1 MIIAI
6 PLFGSRISPRFD
18 FCQEMLIVTI
28 ENARVV
34 ERRTVSISSLNP
46 QQRIAELCNRNVKTL
61 ICGGINGR
69 VHNHLKNN
77 GVSVIYDVIGE
88 ADEALDRYLA
98 GQLQPCTFCEG
109 RRRRAC
115 KKRSG
120 PPWRFPPSGETRV
133 ASHKKEEKDE

>member
-1 MIIAI
+1 MNVAI

-61 ICGGINGR
+61 ICGGINGLIYS
-69 VHNHLKNN
+69 HLRGN
-77 GVSVIYDVIGE
+77 GISVIYDVAGE
-88 ADEALDRYLA
+88 AEEALNQYLA
-98 GQLQPCTFCEG
+98 GRLQSSTFCEEK
-109 RRRRAC
+109 RRRAFR
-115 KKRSG
+115 KGSG
-120 PPWRFPPSGETRV
+120 PPWQSAAPGSPSVGP
-133 ASHKKEEKDE
+133 KKEKVDE